1 VPADDF
7 EFDYHYSLSP
17 AVYDREYQIG
27 VRLETDGRDGVADFA
42 TLLFW
47 VRSDGRVVEVARID
61 DRDHPQDDLSGPHI
75 HRWYR
80 EQSRHVRDYDIPVS
94 KFEDAEEYLVE
105 NFERFAQQYQTT
117 HGDDIVAYD
126 T

>member
-1 VPADDF
+1 MPADDF

-42 TLLFW
+42 ALLFW

-80 EQSRHVRDYDIPVS
+80 EQSRHVRDYDILVS

-105 NFERFAQQYQTT
+105 NFQQFVQQYQTT

-126 T
+126 P